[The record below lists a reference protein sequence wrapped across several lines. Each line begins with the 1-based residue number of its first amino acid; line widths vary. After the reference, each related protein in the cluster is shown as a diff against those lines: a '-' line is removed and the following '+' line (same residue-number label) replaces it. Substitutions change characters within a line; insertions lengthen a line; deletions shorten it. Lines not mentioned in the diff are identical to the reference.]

1 LRCCCIAGCR
11 PTTPDDDV
19 IVVFKSG
26 RTIEK
31 EWAPKFRQS
40 GKESMGAETA
50 GTPLVIVE
58 GDASGFAQRITI
70 GAHQF
75 AADESLAAGGTDTGP
90 DPYQLLLAALGSC
103 TSMTVALYAR
113 RKQWPLQR
121 VRVQLTHSRIHV
133 EDCAH
138 CDTNAGRLDRIERAL
153 DFDGPLS
160 TDQRRRL
167 IEIADRCPVHR
178 TLTSDIHIV
187 TRLVERSPDRTVS

>member
-1 LRCCCIAGCR
+1 
-11 PTTPDDDV
+11 
-19 IVVFKSG
+19 
-26 RTIEK
+26 
-31 EWAPKFRQS
+31 
-40 GKESMGAETA
+40 MGAETA

-58 GDASGFAQRITI
+58 GDASGFAQRITT
-70 GAHQF
+70 GVHQF

-178 TLTSDIHIV
+178 TLTSDIQIV
-187 TRLVERSPDRTVS
+187 TRLVEQSPDRTVS